1 MDNFNHIVFDKNVPT
16 YDYEEYLNALHTELD
31 EERRRREARA
41 FDKGKKQGFE
51 LGEKNGIKQGIKH
64 ERKNIIDKLLKFGM
78 SQEDIDKAL
87 KM

>member
-41 FDKGKKQGFE
+41 FDNGK
-51 LGEKNGIKQGIKH
+51 KQGIKH
-64 ERKNIIDKLLKFGM
+64 ERKNIIDKLLKSGM